1 MRVRGVVS
9 RELDQVYD
17 TEGPEKLLPP
27 HQTFKSLWVCI
38 KKFCGCLRN
47 LNFQMKTGKPR
58 MLLHEDFA
66 IILASK
72 VVYSCTLGL
81 HLIRT
86 RL

>member
-47 LNFQMKTGKPR
+47 LSFQMKTGKPR

-72 VVYSCTLGL
+72 VVY
-81 HLIRT
+81 T
-86 RL
+86 RLTFKQDPS